1 MERDKDYLGIAPD
14 GLSLTLERLPES
26 NRPFNLLVSVWSN
39 YIVRDTNG
47 EPSISRPFANEFY
60 IIHPRARE
68 RFHRTKGLSDFR
80 FSWAV
85 QSLLLTVYDRGVPC
99 LGLPLGILDWDWP
112 ALLNSPGF

>member
-60 IIHPRARE
+60 IIHPRVESVFIGPRGYLIFAFHGLFNPYSL
-68 RFHRTKGLSDFR
+68 RFMTGG
-80 FSWAV
+80 
-85 QSLLLTVYDRGVPC
+85 SLVLVCP
-99 LGLPLGILDWDWP
+99 
-112 ALLNSPGF
+112 